1 MIFVISW
8 FFLSLDKTLIG
19 AQLQRQNQLFTRQ
32 YVLILI
38 NEILKN
44 KNIDSE
50 AEESDADID
59 IRISLR
65 NEFIRDGL
73 TDKRILKIRA
83 DAQDEK
89 QVRNFK
95 KINLN
100 ISWSFWPISNSKS
113 LLESVRHKLSFE
125 TSIASI

>member
-1 MIFVISW
+1 M
-8 FFLSLDKTLIG
+8 
-19 AQLQRQNQLFTRQ
+19 
-32 YVLILI
+32 LILI

-100 ISWSFWPISNSKS
+100 IS
-113 LLESVRHKLSFE
+113 
-125 TSIASI
+125 

>member
-1 MIFVISW
+1 MDQRCYWCLKPPVARENIC
-8 FFLSLDKTLIG
+8 KNQIG

-44 KNIDSE
+44 KNMDPD

-59 IRISLR
+59 VRISLR

-89 QVRNFK
+89 QV
-95 KINLN
+95 
-100 ISWSFWPISNSKS
+100 
-113 LLESVRHKLSFE
+113 
-125 TSIASI
+125 